1 MLLARKSRS
10 FGVRETMALMAVLT
24 MVAVWSSPAAA
35 TGFGRHQM
43 FDWGSAGAGASDGC
57 CEEAPERRKLTP
69 RSGGGKEH
77 WYGWSGHT
85 DGGGESLTLADLVD
99 EVEGFE
105 SKNGDLYFSNFT
117 AETFGLAPGNLERYK
132 VIPTDAG
139 FKILTHLRALF
150 GMSSELDFE
159 YDVRA
164 MATDYR
170 IESASVNFVGMALGP
185 GASTGVEMDM
195 GDAGQLA
202 AEVTRG
208 AGRHRFG
215 GLQGPVSD
223 HILFGQAVSDLAVS
237 EVVGAVSDCRHCFF
251 AGGFSKAI
259 MVQHS
264 FGTTEA
270 VPEPGTFALMAM
282 GVVGLGV
289 LGRWR

>member
-1 MLLARKSRS
+1 MLLARNSRS
-10 FGVRETMALMAVLT
+10 FGATELMALMAVLT

-43 FDWGSAGAGASDGC
+43 FDWGSAGAGAS
-57 CEEAPERRKLTP
+57 EEAPERRKLTP

-77 WYGWSGHT
+77 WYGWSGHS

-99 EVEGFE
+99 GVEGFE

-185 GASTGVEMDM
+185 GASAGVEMDM
-195 GDAGQLA
+195 GDVGRVVVQMSFLTTGR
-202 AEVTRG
+202 VFGLTRDLV
-208 AGRHRFG
+208 ADLRM
-215 GLQGPVSD
+215 V
-223 HILFGQAVSDLAVS
+223 LAV
-237 EVVGAVSDCRHCFF
+237 F
-251 AGGFSKAI
+251 
-259 MVQHS
+259 
-264 FGTTEA
+264 TE
-270 VPEPGTFALMAM
+270 
-282 GVVGLGV
+282 LGKCHPHDHTCP
-289 LGRWR
+289 